1 MLIAVALL
9 VYWVEAAA
17 WPLAKGRDLW
27 DYLAYYLSLPD
38 SRPVYSD
45 LMLFRTPVTPLVLG
59 IPLSLGG
66 VAALEVVFG
75 VLYAGVTIV
84 AWAAAGL
91 QFGRL
96 TALVVAV
103 VMLAYPGLAT
113 LYHQASSDAVFATGF
128 ALWALGVAV
137 VLRRP
142 SWRGFAW
149 LGGGVAVLVL
159 TRPASQV
166 LSSVSSCRSSSPRLA
181 RARRVD
187 GYLPRGRDA
196 AARGVGGGER
206 RPLRR
211 LRGRTRRER
220 VGAVLPGLPRRSRD
234 RPANGEDSRR
244 LAAAIERNVLTRP
257 AFRGLDVDLETYLQG
272 ARTSRRSAS

>member
-1 MLIAVALL
+1 MLVAVALL

-17 WPLAKGRDLW
+17 WPLAKGRDMW
-27 DYLAYYLSLPD
+27 DYLAYYVSLPD

-59 IPLSLGG
+59 VPLSLGG

-75 VLYAGVTIV
+75 VLYAVTIL

-166 LSSVSSCRSSSPRLA
+166 LVLG
-181 RARRVD
+181 VV
-187 GYLPRGRDA
+187 LPFLVPLGWR
-196 AARGVGGGER
+196 ARGVSMAAFLAAAML
-206 RPLRR
+206 PLACG
-211 LRGRTRRER
+211 RGSTPPATTTSRSHEEGTR
-220 VGAVLPGLPRRSRD
+220 GAVLPGLPRRSRD
-234 RPANGEDSRR
+234 RPR
-244 LAAAIERNVLTRP
+244 ER
-257 AFRGLDVDLETYLQG
+257 RGLATPGGGNRAQRADAARVSRARRRPRDVPQG
-272 ARTSRRSAS
+272 ARTSRPSAS